1 MWGLSPCGVW
11 VVTRLDATVS
21 SFPNGWGPGIQGTG
35 DASGLWAQICGGR
48 DAARHE
54 GSSLASGHPCP
65 PWPQAPVR
73 RLRAEGRHLPP
84 RSSSSSWRCGLPTR
98 RGSAQ
103 CLLLS
108 SQDPAGAR
116 TQQLFPLVE
125 RIKRGFPRD
134 RETQRDLS
142 FTGLARTTVQ
152 RSSLRSARQAGE
164 AGNPGGT
171 CCHGLK
177 AGFLSS
183 RKPCV
188 FSEGLQLIGRG
199 PPT

>member
-1 MWGLSPCGVW
+1 MRLSP
-11 VVTRLDATVS
+11 VS
-21 SFPNGWGPGIQGTG
+21 LMGGARGYKEQEMPRV
-35 DASGLWAQICGGR
+35 SGSESVGGEMWP
-48 DAARHE
+48 AMK
-54 GSSLASGHPCP
+54 GSSLASGHPSP

-73 RLRAEGRHLPP
+73 GLRAEGRHLPP
-84 RSSSSSWRCGLPTR
+84 GSSSSSWRCGLPTR
-98 RGSAQ
+98 KGSAQ

-134 RETQRDLS
+134 RETRRDLS

-152 RSSLRSARQAGE
+152 PSSLRSAWQAGE

-171 CCHGLK
+171 CCHSLK

-183 RKPCV
+183 RKPCI
-188 FSEGLQLIGRG
+188 FLKAFN
-199 PPT
+199 